1 MNLPS
6 HGANPSHLYKAS
18 GVTEPRNV
26 LDFSVNTNPFGP
38 PSWLKEKWPALLHTI
53 EDYPDPTGR
62 KAVAAI
68 AEQFTVSHEQ
78 ILLGN
83 GAAEIIHFIAR
94 HAAGQKAV
102 ICTPAFS
109 EYEDA
114 CEAYNCPVESVP
126 VSIDNWK
133 LPVNELIEKAVDA
146 AVIFLCTPN
155 NPTGQSFHEKDILS
169 LLEKTRQSKVMIVI
183 DEAFYD
189 FASDDS
195 LAKYVNEFSHL
206 AVMHSLTK
214 MYAIAG
220 LRIGYVIAS
229 ETIIRQLKNYRP
241 HWNVNAIALQVAE
254 SIAGDH
260 HHASKTRTM
269 IDGERNRMKEQL
281 ERIGYLVLPSSVN
294 FYLLKDPELDD
305 QKPLL
310 HFLMEGGIVLRHTEN
325 FYGLN
330 GKWLRAAVK
339 KEQDNNRLIDALIEW
354 RNKC

>member
-1 MNLPS
+1 MKLPS

-38 PSWLKEKWPALLHTI
+38 PSWLKEKWPVLLHTI
-53 EDYPDPTGR
+53 EDYPDPTGH

-68 AEQFTVSHEQ
+68 AEQFTVAHDQ
-78 ILLGN
+78 VLLGN

-102 ICTPAFS
+102 ICTPSFS

-114 CEAYNCPVESVP
+114 CEAYNCLIEFVP
-126 VSIDNWK
+126 VSIDSWQ
-133 LPVNELIEKAVDA
+133 LPINELVEKAAEA
-146 AVIFLCTPN
+146 AVLFLCTPN
-155 NPTGQSFHEKDILS
+155 NPTGQSFQEKEILL
-169 LLEKTRQSKVMIVI
+169 LLEKTRQLNAVIVI

-195 LAKYVNEFSHL
+195 LVKYVNEFPHL

-214 MYAIAG
+214 MYAVAG

-241 HWNVNAIALQVAE
+241 PWNMNAIALQVAE
-254 SIAGDH
+254 EIACDEE
-260 HHASKTRTM
+260 HAAKTRTW
-269 IDGERNRMKEQL
+269 IDNERTRMKAQL
-281 ERIGYLVLPSSVN
+281 ERLGFHILPSSVN
-294 FYLLKDPELDD
+294 FYLLKEPALDD

-310 HFLMEGGIVLRHTEN
+310 HFLMERGIVLRHTEN
-325 FYGLN
+325 FRGLD
-330 GKWLRAAVK
+330 GRWLRTAVK
-339 KEQDNNRLIDALIEW
+339 KEQDNNRLIEALIEW

>member
-18 GVTEPRNV
+18 GVAKPGNV

-38 PSWLKEKWPALLHTI
+38 PGWLKEKWPALLHTI
-53 EDYPDPTGR
+53 EDYPDPTGQ

-68 AEQFTVSHEQ
+68 VEQFTVSHDQ

-94 HAAGQKAV
+94 HVAGQKAV

-109 EYEDA
+109 EYEAA
-114 CEAYNCPVESVP
+114 CAAYSCPIEFVP
-126 VSIDNWK
+126 VSIEKWQ
-133 LPVNELIEKAVDA
+133 LPVNELAEKAVDA
-146 AVIFLCTPN
+146 AVLFLCTPN
-155 NPTGQSFHEKDILS
+155 NPTGQSFQEKDIIS
-169 LLEKTRQSKVMIVI
+169 LLEKTRNLNVIIII

-189 FASDDS
+189 FAGDDS
-195 LAKYVNEFSHL
+195 LVKYVNEFPHL

-214 MYAIAG
+214 MYAVAG

-229 ETIIRQLKNYRP
+229 ETIISQLENYRP
-241 HWNVNAIALQVAE
+241 HWNMNAIALQVAE
-254 SIAGDH
+254 EIARDADH
-260 HHASKTRTM
+260 AAKTRAW
-269 IDGERNRMKEQL
+269 IDNERARMKDQL
-281 ERIGYLVLPSSVN
+281 EQIGFRILPSSVN
-294 FYLLKDPELDD
+294 FYLLKDLELDD

-310 HFLMEGGIVLRHTEN
+310 HFLMERGIVLRHTEN
-325 FYGLN
+325 FRGLD
-330 GKWLRAAVK
+330 GKWLRTAVK
-339 KEQDNNRLIDALIEW
+339 KEQDNNRLIDALTEW